1 MNSQMAQKEIENKII
16 IIYTLLEETF
26 KGKDSQKIKEA
37 LVKLN
42 EIFTDINSSINLL
55 FLALS
60 TTKISGKEI
69 SLDLHKSVSL
79 FLKNLFTVNHMLD
92 VETIFFCCN
101 QIFDLIFN
109 KSKENPHLVDKT
121 IFISFQEM
129 LKSLLSSPKLLENKT
144 GIIQL
149 FNTIL
154 TNLKNAS
161 KENYLQTAK
170 SVILLSSSLL
180 SSERADSDNYEKLID
195 DYYIPIINN
204 IFFNVPNY
212 LNPKNNI
219 YNIEF
224 IIVIR
229 FLLDGLYPNLLKMKG
244 FYRTEKIKEIC
255 LKFFREYGTYCFEL
269 VQLMPEFDEET
280 KNKYGNPNPIIVFN
294 KDEKICYELNL
305 MKSKAIQFISLVIQ
319 ISTLKEE
326 KMNEYE
332 INYITDKELQK
343 MISDL
348 ITLIINSF
356 QDILNSKEKFNF
368 IKRYTGDLD
377 DKEDSYNSLLF
388 QICVFLTRGLVR
400 EPIKSNFSGNIRQ
413 FLLNILFP
421 LIVTIEDENIF
432 LETDSDGYHQYIN
445 DIIFKFKNKNF
456 RTSACFLVKK
466 ICETFEEMSN
476 FVLSF
481 CLEMLNYIIKEGKNI
496 KDMSEYNVYLKYK
509 TNAMIDQFNDKIKLD
524 FSLLIILILK
534 DKINQNTYLKNR
546 FLNILLDNYN
556 NIHLIP
562 FAIIKIK
569 ICKIYYYFL
578 PMFFRKDK
586 KILENQ
592 NIQFLENVVN
602 YLLNCIIQKN
612 LNINEDYSQALSYDA
627 SSTIIRL
634 MNFQK
639 EPEQDQEKE
648 KEKNIFS
655 LKDYVSLNL
664 EKNFGILIQLI
675 SNIDIYIYFLLL
687 DQIISNIKINQ
698 RNLIFECLNLLTKKF
713 LLLYIGQNNEKQ
725 LYFSQFFTIINSL
738 LTGENKISPE
748 NKEEISKFNEY
759 FDPIVNY
766 IKNPNK
772 FIYYEQLISNVE
784 QCIKSFDGINERAIL
799 VLKNIKLI
807 LKKDSCISLSCYNFV
822 STFLA
827 YIQKNKCE
835 KPFNEQ
841 EIFNEILEI
850 IKLGFTFQ
858 DETLKT
864 SLNYA
869 LLLTLQILNINP
881 NLNQEVFK
889 YLIIQSFD
897 VFEILSEKDS
907 IFTFSE
913 SINQL
918 SLANISLGFIFK
930 PEQTFQILSTKI
942 KVSINGEEKEVLR
955 IEKYVKMIND
965 ILKIAPSYYYPSLGK
980 CIVLGICSIFSNNK
994 ICQEFLNK
1002 VMDFKIFLLISFI
1015 KLVLFHK
1022 SQKCFI
1028 LENLMKK
1035 ELKCNFVEEEENEDE
1050 EEEESEDDDEF
1061 GSYIDQAL
1069 NCNDNIKSSD
1079 EFAFFSKVMKNIKEN
1094 DTISYTYISEKTKN
1108 GIKAIEELS
1117 KMRNIKIK
1125 YNEKEYTVPRKTVK
1139 IIRKQK

>member
-1 MNSQMAQKEIENKII
+1 MNTQMTQKEIESKLI
-16 IIYTLLEETF
+16 IIYTLLEETY
-26 KGKDSQKIKEA
+26 KGKDTQKIKEA
-37 LVKLN
+37 MVKLN
-42 EIFTDINSSINLL
+42 EIFIDIKSSINLL
-55 FLALS
+55 FIALS

-69 SLDLHKSVSL
+69 SLELHKSVSL
-79 FLKNLFTVNHMLD
+79 FLKNIFTVKHFLD
-92 VETIFFCCN
+92 DETLFFCCN

-109 KSKENPHLVDKT
+109 KSKDNPHLVDKT

-129 LKSLLSSPKLLENKT
+129 LKSLLSSPKTLENKDF
-144 GIIQL
+144 IMQL

-161 KENYLQTAK
+161 KENYLQIAK
-170 SVILLSSSLL
+170 YVVALSSTLL
-180 SSERADSDNYEKLID
+180 TSERADPSNYEQLIN

-212 LNPKNNI
+212 LNPKSNI

-229 FLLDGLYPNLLKMKG
+229 LLLDGFYPNLLKMKG
-244 FYRTEKIKEIC
+244 FYRTEKLKEIC

-280 KNKYGNPNPIIVFN
+280 KKKYVNPNPMIVFN
-294 KDEKICYELNL
+294 KDEKICFELNL
-305 MKSKAIQFISLVIQ
+305 MKSKAIQFISLIIQ
-319 ISTLKEE
+319 ITTLKEE
-326 KMNEYE
+326 KMNEEE
-332 INYITDKELQK
+332 INYLGDKDLQK

-356 QDILNSKEKFNF
+356 QDILNNKEKFNF
-368 IKRYTGDLD
+368 IKRYTGELD
-377 DKEDSYNSLLF
+377 DKGDSYNSLLF
-388 QICVFLTRGLVR
+388 QICVFLSRGLIR

-481 CLEMLNYIIKEGKNI
+481 CFEMLNYIVKEGKNI
-496 KDMSEYNVYLKYK
+496 EDMSEYNVYLKYRK
-509 TNAMIDQFNDKIKLD
+509 NAMIDQFNDKIKLD

-534 DKINQNTYLKNR
+534 DKINQNAYLKNR
-546 FLNILLDNYN
+546 LLNILLENYN
-556 NIHLIP
+556 NIQLIP
-562 FAIIKIK
+562 FTIIKIK
-569 ICKIYYYFL
+569 VCKIYYYFL
-578 PMFFRKDK
+578 PMFFRKEQNV
-586 KILENQ
+586 IENK
-592 NIQFLENVVN
+592 NMIFLESVVN
-602 YLLNCIIQKN
+602 YLLNCIVQKN
-612 LNINEDYSQALSYDA
+612 ININDEYSQALSYDA

-639 EPEQDQEKE
+639 DPEQDKEKE

-655 LKDYVSLNL
+655 LKDYVTLNL
-664 EKNFGILIQLI
+664 EKNFGILITLI
-675 SNIDIYIYFLLL
+675 PNIDIFVYFLLI

-725 LYFSQFFTIINSL
+725 LYFGQYFTIINSL

-759 FDPIVNY
+759 FDPVINY
-766 IKNPNK
+766 IKNPSK

-799 VLKNIKLI
+799 VLKSIKLI
-807 LKKDSCISLSCYNFV
+807 LQKDNCFSLSCYNFV

-827 YIQKNKCE
+827 YIQKNKCQ
-835 KPFNEQ
+835 KPLNEQ
-841 EIFNEILEI
+841 EIFNDILEI
-850 IKLGFTFQ
+850 IKLSFSFK

-881 NLNQEVFK
+881 NLNQEVFE
-889 YLIIQSFD
+889 YLITQSLD
-897 VFEILSEKDS
+897 VFEISSSKENF
-907 IFTFSE
+907 FTFSE
-913 SINQL
+913 SFNQL
-918 SLANISLGFIFK
+918 SLANVSLGFIFK
-930 PEQTFQILSTKI
+930 PEQTFQILNSKI
-942 KVSINGEEKEVLR
+942 KISINGEEKEVLR
-955 IEKYVKMIND
+955 IEKYIKMIND
-965 ILKIAPSYYYPSLGK
+965 ILKIPYSYYYPSLGK
-980 CIVLGICSIFSNNK
+980 CVILGICSIFSNNK

-1002 VMDFKIFLLISFI
+1002 AMDFKIFLLISFI
-1015 KLVLFHK
+1015 KLVLSHK
-1022 SQKCFI
+1022 TQKCVI

-1050 EEEESEDDDEF
+1050 EEEESEDEDEF
-1061 GSYIDQAL
+1061 SSYIDQAL

-1079 EFAFFSKVMKNIKEN
+1079 EFAFFAKVMKNIKEN
-1094 DTISYTYISEKTKN
+1094 DSISYNYISEKTKN

-1117 KMRNIKIK
+1117 QIRNIKIK